1 MPLSKVKGFSLKTQ
15 IYGLVI
21 FLGMLSFIGALLVSV
36 DHTKEYLNEQMS
48 SHAQDTATSLGLS
61 IAPYIASDDII
72 IVETMVSAIFDSGYY
87 AAMTLT
93 STDDNSV
100 ILTREAPST
109 IETVPNWFI
118 NMFKLTPPSKE
129 SQINTGWR
137 IAAKLTV
144 TSHAGVSYYQLWQY
158 ATKAFIAF
166 AFILVISLVL
176 AYFILN
182 AVLKPLSLVEKQA
195 IAVSKKQF
203 TINPKQSFTRELNVV
218 VNALNS
224 MVENVQ
230 KNFNSL
236 TGQAEKFTK
245 EAYLDTLTGLGNRRA
260 FDNQFTSHLEEI
272 DEALIGTIALVE
284 LPSLQGVNQSRGYQA
299 GDLYVN
305 NMVNLVQESF
315 KEVTDFSFYRINGGS
330 FIIAVA
336 QPFALCQEDIQRVLE
351 AFKQKEGDDYPN
363 GFAKLVSTSYN
374 KSDSVKKLLMNL
386 DTLLTEKTPQQHAE
400 LASIADNKGLS
411 LGLQQWKT
419 LINDLIQN
427 GHIAFLSQ
435 PVHQC
440 QHDKT
445 AISKQKPLYN
455 ELLAKFYYDNEVIP
469 NNQLFAMAERLKL
482 TEQLDKKLIS
492 AAANL
497 VKDDMSSPIAIN
509 LSQQSLLSSS
519 FCQWLTGFIN
529 NNKHCQ
535 EQIYF
540 EINESALLK
549 NITQASKHI
558 HSFKALNIG
567 ICIERFGTS
576 FTSFKYINGL
586 DLDYIKID
594 GSYIRDIEANNDN
607 KHFIQAV
614 NQICHGL
621 GIKVVACHIEN
632 ENTLSIVKELDCDA
646 AQGQFIQAPEALN

>member
-21 FLGMLSFIGALLVSV
+21 FLGILSFLGALLVSV

-61 IAPYIASDDII
+61 IAPYLASDDII

-109 IETVPNWFI
+109 IETVPDWFI
-118 NMFKLTPPSKE
+118 NMFELTPPSKE

-137 IAAKLTV
+137 IAANLKV

-158 ATKAFIAF
+158 ATKATMAF
-166 AFILVISLVL
+166 AIILIISLIL

-245 EAYLDTLTGLGNRRA
+245 EAYLDKLTGLGNRRA
-260 FDNQFTSHLEEI
+260 FDSQFASHLDEI
-272 DEALIGTIALVE
+272 DDALVGTIALVE
-284 LPSLQGVNQSRGYQA
+284 LPSLQEVNQSRGYQA

-305 NMVNLVQESF
+305 NMVNLVQQSF
-315 KEVTDFSFYRINGGS
+315 SEVTEFSFYRINGGS

-336 QPFALCQEDIQRVLE
+336 QPFALCQQDIQKVLE
-351 AFKQKEGDDYPN
+351 AFNQKDGDDYPR

-386 DTLLTEKTPQQHAE
+386 DTLLTEKVPQQQTE
-400 LASIADNKGLS
+400 LASITDNNGLS
-411 LGLQQWKT
+411 LGLQDWKT
-419 LINDLIQN
+419 LINDLINN

-440 QHDKT
+440 QYEET
-445 AISKQKPLYN
+445 SITEQKPLYN

-482 TEQLDKKLIS
+482 TEQLDMKLIS
-492 AAANL
+492 AAASL
-497 VKDDMSSPIAIN
+497 VKSDMASPIAIN

-519 FCQWLTGFIN
+519 FCLWLEAFIN

-549 NITQASKHI
+549 NITLASKHI

-594 GSYIRDIEANNDN
+594 GSYIRDIEANSDN

-632 ENTLSIVKELDCDA
+632 ESTLNIIKELDCDA
-646 AQGQFIQAPEALN
+646 AQGQFIQAPKAL